1 MVNKQIKIA
10 GIGGSLE
17 KKSATFAAL
26 KFTMEES
33 AKLGADIIVYDI
45 AKFDLPI
52 YNPSKTIEDAGGNFK
67 EFLNEIHSADGYI
80 FASPEYHGSVS
91 GAFKNVMDFLE
102 HLADYD
108 PPYLLNKPAGCIAVG
123 GGEDSGITTIQTM
136 VNIVHNFKAITPY
149 KNVVISPANKF
160 FNSDKEISSDIV
172 KRRLTRLA
180 NEVYTLAIKLSAN
193 S

>member
-1 MVNKQIKIA
+1 MAVKKIKIA

-17 KKSATFAAL
+17 KKSTTLAAMKFA
-26 KFTMEES
+26 MEEA
-33 AKLGADIIVYDI
+33 AKLGAEIIIYDI
-45 AKFDLPI
+45 AKFELPI
-52 YNPSKTIEDAGGNFK
+52 YNPSKAVEDAGGGFK

-102 HLADYD
+102 HLANYD

-149 KNVVISPANKF
+149 RNVAISPASKHFDSNKEL
-160 FNSDKEISSDIV
+160 SGDLV
-172 KRRLTRLA
+172 KRRLSRLA
-180 NEVYTLAIKLSAN
+180 NEVYTLALKLSA
-193 S
+193 